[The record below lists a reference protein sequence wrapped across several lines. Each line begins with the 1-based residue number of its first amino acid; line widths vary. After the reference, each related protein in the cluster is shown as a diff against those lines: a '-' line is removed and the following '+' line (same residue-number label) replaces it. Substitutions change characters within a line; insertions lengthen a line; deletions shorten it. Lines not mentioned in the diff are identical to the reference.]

1 MIEED
6 ERRWAGALGIFNLL
20 EFKDQLNEYI
30 ESFTAKEARAIV
42 VACGEHNAFHAW
54 RQLAEI

>member
-6 ERRWAGALGIFNLL
+6 ERRWAGTLGIFNLW
-20 EFKDQLNEYI
+20 EFKDQLNKYL

-42 VACGEHNAFHAW
+42 VACGEHNVLDGS
-54 RQLAEI
+54 RQLAER